1 MKIIRTLQITSD
13 EFYDYLEHNLLSLAN
28 KNRSGKP
35 AYTSADIISGFH
47 FSYGAEE
54 APYKTE
60 FTVVEYRR
68 NHHYKATSVSIT
80 EKLEI
85 SYHTK
90 AVDKGL
96 EVIYEQGAP
105 QQSTKK
111 KSNKL
116 ARGFS
121 EALFLSRMS
130 NSLYDIQT
138 EIQRNRKNSH
148 ASK

>member
-13 EFYDYLEHNLLSLAN
+13 EFYDYLERNLLALAN
-28 KNRSGKP
+28 KNRNGKP
-35 AYTSADIISGFH
+35 VYTSADIMSGFH

-60 FTVVEYRR
+60 LTVVEYRR
-68 NHHYKATSVSIT
+68 NHHYKATTVSIS

-85 SYHTK
+85 SYDTK

-96 EVIYEQGAP
+96 EVVYEQNIP
-105 QQSTKK
+105 QQSANTK

-116 ARGFS
+116 LRGFS

-138 EIQRNRKNSH
+138 EVMRNRKSSP
-148 ASK
+148 SK